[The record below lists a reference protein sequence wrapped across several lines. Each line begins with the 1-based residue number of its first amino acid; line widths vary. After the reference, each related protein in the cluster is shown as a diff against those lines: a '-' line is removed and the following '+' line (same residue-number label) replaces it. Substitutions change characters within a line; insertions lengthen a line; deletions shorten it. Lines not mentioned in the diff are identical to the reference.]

1 MKKVGSGKKKGGGGV
16 GCGAHSQTCYKNVQ
30 YCALFGNTM
39 LPGAMV
45 CLLSNYKKNLIN

>member
-1 MKKVGSGKKKGGGGV
+1 MKKVGSEKKGGGG
-16 GCGAHSQTCYKNVQ
+16 GEYSQTCFKNVQ

-45 CLLSNYKKNLIN
+45 CLLSN